1 MYQSA
6 AASHPGKLRQSN
18 QDAFLDCPQQAVW
31 AVADGMGG
39 HQAGEIASRLI
50 VDTLAGLCW
59 PAELEQRLELLRGRL
74 HGLNRHLALQLTQS
88 HGQAPR
94 VMGST
99 LVTLLLQ
106 GQQGACVWVGDSR
119 CYLWRDQQLYQLT
132 RDHAAAQGRAALT
145 RALGGREHLQL
156 EMLRWQVQP
165 GDRYLLC
172 SDGLYRMLDDALL
185 GQALGLST
193 PQATLHGLFSRVLQ
207 GAAADNL
214 TAVVVA
220 Q

>member
-1 MYQSA
+1 MYRSA
-6 AASHPGKLRQSN
+6 AGSHSGKVRVCN
-18 QDAFLDCPQQAVW
+18 QDAFFDCPEQAVW

-39 HQAGEIASRLI
+39 HQAGELASRLI

-59 PAELEQRLELLRGRL
+59 PGELEQRLELLRCRL

-88 HGQAPR
+88 QGQAPR

-119 CYLWRDQQLYQLT
+119 CYLWRGQQLYQLT
-132 RDHAAAQGRAALT
+132 RDHAAERGRAALT

-156 EMLRWQVQP
+156 EVLRWHAQP

-172 SDGLYRMLDDALL
+172 SDGLYRMLDQARL
-185 GQALGLST
+185 GQALGLAT
-193 PQATLHGLFSRVLQ
+193 PQAALHGLFAQVLQ
-207 GAAADNL
+207 GPAPDNL
-214 TAVVVA
+214 TAVVVDR
-220 Q
+220 